1 LVAHQN
7 GEGELMNKTLLA
19 LVCGLVLVVTGCGGN
34 GNTAERK
41 TACTNALAA
50 LSDFQK
56 LGSKVGLDFRNLAKD
71 RLVVATAATFRKRVE
86 VLQEL
91 TTDKE
96 RQQLGG
102 LTHGLVLVEKLFGA
116 LAVHDLPA
124 AQKYDREA
132 GTSLSATKL
141 QDICKTSS

>member
-1 LVAHQN
+1 
-7 GEGELMNKTLLA
+7 MNKTLLA

-34 GNTAERK
+34 GNAAKRK

-50 LSDFQK
+50 LSDFRK
-56 LGSKVGLDFRNLAKD
+56 LGNKVGLEFRNVAKD
-71 RLVVATAATFRKRVE
+71 RLVVSTAATFRKRVE
-86 VLQEL
+86 EVQKLVS
-91 TTDKE
+91 DKE
-96 RQQLGG
+96 RQQLGA
-102 LTHGLVLVEKLFGA
+102 LTHSLVLVEKLFGA

-141 QDICKTSS
+141 QDICEASS